1 MMKSRRTLRILVG
14 LVFIG
19 GFLLA
24 GCQKI
29 KPKVTQP
36 DLTGTYYYDVS
47 NQFSVGQNDG
57 QNDLIHVFYIRRT
70 DMTNKKYD
78 VEEKGSHSFS
88 EGKMTV
94 DGNIMNMHLSKSSKN
109 LDGNFAG
116 ARNADIKKVRAL
128 NFTFKNGLLI
138 INRQIFMYND
148 KSNNGRKLG
157 KVFSGYDW
165 DDVFQESSV
174 TRKSS
179 STQFSSSSNKMSSNS
194 NSSAVSSSISSSTA
208 QASSEHPNPN
218 EVASGSDV
226 KSSVSSMDINSIQNG
241 DYSTLKGNWE
251 EVAVSGSGL
260 HGGQGLQWSKDPTD
274 LSSNMK
280 IENGGISDG
289 DILLN
294 GNQIYEGGAPNYADY
309 AAENGALTAST
320 DNDDNPT
327 NYAVK
332 FYPKGVPIDMP
343 FNNGVADDTS
353 ANRVIFWNSS
363 NNYSEL
369 FKQQ

>member
-1 MMKSRRTLRILVG
+1 
-14 LVFIG
+14 
-19 GFLLA
+19 
-24 GCQKI
+24 
-29 KPKVTQP
+29 
-36 DLTGTYYYDVS
+36 
-47 NQFSVGQNDG
+47 
-57 QNDLIHVFYIRRT
+57 
-70 DMTNKKYD
+70 MTNKKYD

-148 KSNNGRKLG
+148 KSDNGIKLG

-174 TRKSS
+174 TRKSA
-179 STQFSSSSNKMSSNS
+179 STQFSSSSNKLSSTSNS
-194 NSSAVSSSISSSTA
+194 AAFSSSISSTA
-208 QASSEHPNPN
+208 PQSSSEHPNK
-218 EVASGSDV
+218 VASGSDI
-226 KSSVSSMDINSIQNG
+226 KSSVASMDISSIQNG

-251 EVAVSGSGL
+251 EIAVSGSGL
-260 HGGQGLQWSKDPTD
+260 HGGQGLQWSKNPSD

-294 GNQIYEGGAPNYADY
+294 GNQIYEGGAPSYADY
-309 AAENGALTAST
+309 ATENGVLTAST
-320 DNDDNPT
+320 DNDDNST

-332 FYPKGVPIDMP
+332 FIQKVYLLICHLTMGLRMIQAPI
-343 FNNGVADDTS
+343 
-353 ANRVIFWNSS
+353 
-363 NNYSEL
+363 E
-369 FKQQ
+369 